1 MEIKMRNAQ
10 IMQFFAYHHL
20 KSQKMQDVSKK
31 FKELAE
37 YVDKFDNTES
47 DVAIRK
53 LLEAKDAAVRAA
65 MMS

>member
-1 MEIKMRNAQ
+1 MRNAQ
-10 IMQFFAYHHL
+10 ILQFFRYDHL
-20 KSQKMQDVSKK
+20 KTQKMQDVSRK
-31 FKELAE
+31 FKDLAE
-37 YVDKFDNTES
+37 YVDKYDNSEA